1 MPLYVPINSGCAFF
15 RFIFFLFQN
24 RDFDPLRFCLEYL
37 RRDPTSMI
45 ISQIFL
51 PRKCSK
57 TLFKQQQASKQSKT
71 RFFAFSKS
79 DSPRSRLK
87 YVAFPCRRTSRF
99 FDIKTTHRRSRLK
112 YVAFPC
118 RRTSRFFDK
127 KQQTD
132 GRVSSISPFRVS
144 GHPVFSTKNNTPT
157 VASAL
162 ASRVSRLFVSVDISN
177 TLHLFIK
184 NKSFFI

>member
-1 MPLYVPINSGCAFF
+1 
-15 RFIFFLFQN
+15 
-24 RDFDPLRFCLEYL
+24 
-37 RRDPTSMI
+37 MI

-184 NKSFFI
+184 NKSFFHLKNRLRAQSARWFFKRCYFFFLPSPPLLASAPQIRTVLP

>member
-1 MPLYVPINSGCAFF
+1 MSLSRVGGHPVFSTKN
-15 RFIFFLFQN
+15 N
-24 RDFDPLRFCLEYL
+24 R
-37 RRDPTSMI
+37 PTVA
-45 ISQIFL
+45 SQV
-51 PRKCSK
+51 
-57 TLFKQQQASKQSKT
+57 
-71 RFFAFSKS
+71 
-79 DSPRSRLK
+79 SRLFVSADIPLNAFD
-87 YVAFPCRRTSRF
+87 YIFPCRRTSCFSTKNNTPTVASQVCRF
-99 FDIKTTHRRSRLK
+99 SVSADIPFFRQKTTHRRSRLK